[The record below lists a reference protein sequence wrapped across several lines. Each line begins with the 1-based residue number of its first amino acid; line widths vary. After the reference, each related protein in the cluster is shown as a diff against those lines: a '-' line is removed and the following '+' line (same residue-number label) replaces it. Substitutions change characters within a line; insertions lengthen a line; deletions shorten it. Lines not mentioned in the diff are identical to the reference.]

1 MATVG
6 LLSSSTA
13 SSTTVLQAVLLNVAR
28 PRVKE
33 DTCTH
38 CGIHSQIVI
47 LQNCVQ
53 FAFLTWLISSKYQ
66 RLNYSCEVAC
76 NIYYWILLGAV
87 AVFIQMGWNY
97 PNGCDLYYWHYQIP
111 VYTVFPSLEASYP
124 CFHCLKKVLIY
135 NQAGFCRHDGFAIQ
149 YLGNVIFY

>member
-13 SSTTVLQAVLLNVAR
+13 SFTTVLQAVLLNIAR

-33 DTCTH
+33 DICTH

-76 NIYYWILLGAV
+76 FATSIIGFYLEQWLCLFKWVEIILMDVTSTTGIIRFLCTLFFHHLKQVILVSTAWKRFWFTTRQVFADMMGLQYNI
-87 AVFIQMGWNY
+87 
-97 PNGCDLYYWHYQIP
+97 
-111 VYTVFPSLEASYP
+111 
-124 CFHCLKKVLIY
+124 
-135 NQAGFCRHDGFAIQ
+135 
-149 YLGNVIFY
+149 